1 MIKITDTARE
11 RLKGL
16 IDSRGEDNIA
26 LRLEIAG
33 RKGGEFQYEFGFI
46 GEEYA
51 TPEDI
56 VQDVGDFKVFISPQ
70 SAPDLEGLT
79 LDFHEDDFQAGFKI
93 DNPNPVFSGDM
104 AAAVQQVITSE
115 VNPAIA
121 GHGGFVELIDVDAD
135 QGIVYIRMGGGCQGC
150 GMASVTLKQGVEV
163 RIREAVPAVKQII
176 DQTDHAGGEN
186 PYFEPDKKGGG
197 ASPFG

>member
-1 MIKITDTARE
+1 MINITDTARE

-26 LRLEIAG
+26 LRLEIKG
-33 RKGGEFQYEFGFI
+33 RKGSEFQYEFGFI

-51 TPEDI
+51 APEDT

-70 SAPDLEGLT
+70 SAPDVEGLT
-79 LDFHEDDFQAGFKI
+79 LDFHEDDFQSGFKI
-93 DNPNPVFSGDM
+93 DNPNPVLSGDM
-104 AAAVQQVITSE
+104 AAAVAQVITSE

-121 GHGGFVELIDVDAD
+121 GHGGFVELLDVDAD

-150 GMASVTLKQGVEV
+150 GMADVTLKQGIEV
-163 RIREAVPAVKQII
+163 RIREAVPAVMQII

-186 PYFEPDKKGGG
+186 PYFQPAKGGG